1 MQSRFV
7 LKVLQ
12 KKLILDVQ
20 NSRMEFVQNV
30 LLASISAKMEN
41 VKQFQQLA
49 VITTQKP
56 RNA

>member
-1 MQSRFV
+1 MLIRFV
-7 LKVLQ
+7 LKVPQ
-12 KKLILDVQ
+12 KRLILDAQ

-30 LLASISAKMEN
+30 LLDFISVRMEN

-49 VITTQKP
+49 VITIQKP

>member
-1 MQSRFV
+1 MPTRFV

-12 KKLILDVQ
+12 KRLILDVQ

-30 LLASISAKMEN
+30 LSAFISAKMEN

-49 VITTQKP
+49 VITIQKP